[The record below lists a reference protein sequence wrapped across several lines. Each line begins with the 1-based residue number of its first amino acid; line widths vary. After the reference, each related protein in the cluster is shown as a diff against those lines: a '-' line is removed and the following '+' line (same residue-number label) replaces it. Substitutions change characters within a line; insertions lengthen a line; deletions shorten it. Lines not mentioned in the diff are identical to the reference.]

1 MLAGP
6 GTAEVSGKPAEAVAD
21 NSAPAVVCSWESVVP
36 GMAVEA
42 AAANNSESVVVV
54 RNLKPAA
61 AYMVVRNLKPAAAYM
76 ALRLLVA
83 ALGISA
89 QIHLRAR
96 LGEYQ
101 KTAVSSG

>member
-6 GTAEVSGKPAEAVAD
+6 GTAEVSGKPAEAAAD

-42 AAANNSESVVVV
+42 AAANNSESVGGNSKLVVACSSE
-54 RNLKPAA
+54 AA
-61 AYMVVRNLKPAAAYM
+61 SPAAAYM
-76 ALRLLVA
+76 AWRLLVA
-83 ALGISA
+83 ALGMSA
-89 QIHLRAR
+89 QIDLRAR